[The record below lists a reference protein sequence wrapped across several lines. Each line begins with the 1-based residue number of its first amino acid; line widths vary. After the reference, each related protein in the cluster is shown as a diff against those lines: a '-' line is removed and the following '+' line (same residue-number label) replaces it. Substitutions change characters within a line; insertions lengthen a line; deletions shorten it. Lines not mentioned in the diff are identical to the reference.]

1 MTTAGCSVGDRK
13 YKQLR
18 LIINNAGNL
27 KDHIQGRAQRSNK
40 ILLKINAVR
49 VRSQVVKE
57 QIRLKAK
64 LFET

>member
-1 MTTAGCSVGDRK
+1 MTIAGCSVGDRK

-18 LIINNAGNL
+18 LIINNVGNL

-49 VRSQVVKE
+49 VKSQVVKE

-64 LFET
+64 LF